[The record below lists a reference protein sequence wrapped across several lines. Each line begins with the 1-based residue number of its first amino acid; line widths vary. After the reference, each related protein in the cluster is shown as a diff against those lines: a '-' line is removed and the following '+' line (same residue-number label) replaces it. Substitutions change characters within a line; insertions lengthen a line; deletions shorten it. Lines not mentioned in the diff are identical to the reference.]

1 MIDDDLRTLNDRA
14 IHRSLDRLEKDI
26 WAGVAA
32 RVIANRQSRLIMSA
46 QAAVFAIGIVTS
58 AAAGMHFAAGQDSFS
73 TLNVFSPRADLAPA
87 FLLLG
92 R

>member
-1 MIDDDLRTLNDRA
+1 MIDDDLRKLNDRDLR
-14 IHRSLDRLEKDI
+14 RSLDGLQRDI
-26 WAGVAA
+26 WAGVDA
-32 RVIANRQSRLIMSA
+32 RITANRQSRLIISA

-58 AAAGMHFAAGQDSFS
+58 AAAGMHFAPAQDSPS

-87 FLLLG
+87 FRLLG

>member
-1 MIDDDLRTLNDRA
+1 MIDDDLRTLNDRK
-14 IHRSLDRLEKDI
+14 IRRSLDGLEADI
-26 WAGVAA
+26 WAGVEA
-32 RVIANRQSRLIMSA
+32 RIIANRQSRLIVSA

-58 AAAGMHFAAGQDSFS
+58 AAAGMHFASGQDSPS

-87 FLLLG
+87 FRLLG

>member
-1 MIDDDLRTLNDRA
+1 MIDDELRKLNDRA
-14 IHRSLDRLEKDI
+14 IRRPLDGLERDI
-26 WAGVAA
+26 WAGVEA

-58 AAAGMHFAAGQDSFS
+58 AAAGIHFAPDQDSRS

-92 R
+92 H